1 MVGASTPALIPGMG
15 KAPSA
20 AVNFS
25 APHRPP
31 LWGRNFFFGEETGR
45 QPQCITERRAHPCT
59 HTHAHGSH
67 TRVHAHGLPRGGARR
82 PGPLLRETG
91 REWHFNANQ
100 AGTMRCVFKGL

>member
-1 MVGASTPALIPGMG
+1 MGALTPALPPGMG
-15 KAPSA
+15 KTPLA
-20 AVNFS
+20 AANFS
-25 APHRPP
+25 PPHRPL
-31 LWGRNFFFGEETGR
+31 LWGRNFFFGEEIGR
-45 QPQCITERRAHPCT
+45 QPQCITVRQA